1 MTKFEVIKNWVEN
14 VADNDDLICV
24 VRQVNGYDGSLEDYN
39 CYDMGELDELFCDCK
54 VSEFLGKLAE
64 GFDLNADGFRDTV
77 YGIESVNYNDVAD
90 EIRSN
95 SEEVAEAIENNI
107 DNDIWIP
114 ASLKEELEEEE

>member
-14 VADNDDLICV
+14 IADNDDLICV
-24 VRQVNGYDGSLEDYN
+24 VRQVNSYDGSLEDYT
-39 CYDMGELDELFCDCK
+39 CYDMGELDELFCNCK

-77 YGIESVNYNDVAD
+77 WGIESVNYNDVAE

-107 DNDIWIP
+107 ENDIWIP
-114 ASLKEELEEEE
+114 ASLENELEEE